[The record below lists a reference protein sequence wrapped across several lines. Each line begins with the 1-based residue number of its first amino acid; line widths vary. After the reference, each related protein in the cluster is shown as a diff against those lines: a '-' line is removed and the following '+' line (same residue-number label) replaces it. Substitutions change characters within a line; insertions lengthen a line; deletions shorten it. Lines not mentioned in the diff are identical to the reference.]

1 MSDARSGRE
10 SGQAAGP
17 RAAVLEAGE
26 LRALSA
32 HAAVQSYPRHTVI
45 INEGDRSDSIF
56 IIQSGRVKV
65 FLHGK
70 DDREVV
76 LNVHGPG
83 EYFGE
88 MVLDEGP
95 RSASV
100 MTLEASKFL
109 VISKAAFRRFLSAN
123 PDFAM
128 KLINRLMS
136 RVRALTENVGSLA
149 LMDVY
154 GRVARLLLELAVD
167 QDGRLVVAE
176 RLTQKDIADRIGAS
190 REMVSRIFKDLA
202 AGGYIEVNDRR
213 ITINKD
219 LPSRW

>member
-1 MSDARSGRE
+1 MGKSAQPSAGLEE
-10 SGQAAGP
+10 S
-17 RAAVLEAGE
+17 E
-26 LRALSA
+26 LRALSV
-32 HAAVQSYPRHTVI
+32 HATAQAFPKNAI
-45 INEGDRSDSIF
+45 IVNEGDRSDSIF
-56 IIQSGRVKV
+56 IIVSGRVKV

-70 DDREVV
+70 DGREVV

-100 MTLEASKFL
+100 VTLETSKFL
-109 VISKAAFRRFLSAN
+109 VIRKADFRRFLSEH
-123 PDFAM
+123 PEFAM
-128 KLINRLMS
+128 RLINRLML

-149 LMDVY
+149 LLDVY
-154 GRVARLLLELAVD
+154 GRVARLLLELAVE
-167 QDGRLVVAE
+167 QDGRLVVTE
-176 RLTQKDIADRIGAS
+176 RLTQKDIADRVGAS

-202 AGGYIEVNDRR
+202 AGGYIEVENRR
-213 ITINKD
+213 ITIHRD